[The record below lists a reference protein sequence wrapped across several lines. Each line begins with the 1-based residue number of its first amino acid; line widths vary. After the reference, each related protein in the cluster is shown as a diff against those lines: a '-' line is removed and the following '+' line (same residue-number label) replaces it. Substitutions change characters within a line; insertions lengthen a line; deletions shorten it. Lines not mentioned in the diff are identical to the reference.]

1 MSPEK
6 DYQKFAD
13 DAVHTRALEDGI
25 SRLRMALF
33 VAALGPIG
41 VGAIKVFNVQP
52 VAPWMKYA
60 ILATVPLGFLLL
72 LINFVRMPA
81 SGKFGKITLVT
92 GLLTIAACAGTLFL
106 MRHFSLR

>member
-1 MSPEK
+1 MSPDK

-33 VAALGPIG
+33 VAALGPLGI
-41 VGAIKVFNVQP
+41 GAIRLFNVQQP
-52 VAPWMKYA
+52 AAWMKYG
-60 ILATVPLGFLLL
+60 ILGTAPVGFLLL

-81 SGKFGKITLVT
+81 AGKFGKITFVT
-92 GLLTIAACAGTLFL
+92 AALTIAACAGTLFL
-106 MRHFSLR
+106 TRHFSLR